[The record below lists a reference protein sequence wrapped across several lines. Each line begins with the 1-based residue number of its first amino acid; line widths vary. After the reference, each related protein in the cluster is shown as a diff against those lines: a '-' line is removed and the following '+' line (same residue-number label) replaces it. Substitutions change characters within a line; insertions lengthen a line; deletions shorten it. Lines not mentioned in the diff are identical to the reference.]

1 MNTDELSFAYTVRH
15 ALNENLDNLP
25 ESTTKKLAAAR
36 KIALSRK
43 RKESVF
49 RSLLVQP
56 RFAGR
61 QFGGFFREP
70 HLWLGRMGLALPVIV
85 LVAGLT
91 GIYQVEQQKRIS
103 EIAELDAAVLSD
115 ELPLS
120 AYLDNGFNAFLAD
133 RGD

>member
-1 MNTDELSFAYTVRH
+1 MNADELSFAYKVRH

-25 ESTTKKLAAAR
+25 ESTIDKLAAAR
-36 KIALSRK
+36 KTALSRK

-49 RSLLVQP
+49 KSLLIQP
-56 RFAGR
+56 RLAGR

-70 HLWLGRMGLALPVIV
+70 HLWLGRMGIALPVIV
-85 LVAGLT
+85 LVLGLT
-91 GIYQVEQQKRIS
+91 GIYQVEEQKRIS
-103 EIAELDAAVLSD
+103 EIAEIDAAVLSD

-120 AYLDNGFNAFLAD
+120 AYVDNGFNAYLAN

>member
-1 MNTDELSFAYTVRH
+1 MNTDELSFAYTVRQ

-25 ESTTKKLAAAR
+25 ESTTTKLTAAR

-49 RSLLVQP
+49 RNLLVQP

-120 AYLDNGFNAFLAD
+120 AYLDNGFNAFLSN

>member
-1 MNTDELSFAYTVRH
+1 MNTDELSFAYKVRQ

-25 ESTTKKLAAAR
+25 ESTTEKLAAAR
-36 KIALSRK
+36 KVALSRK
-43 RKESVF
+43 RKKSVF
-49 RSLLVQP
+49 TSFLVQP

-61 QFGGFFREP
+61 QFGGFFHEP

-85 LVAGLT
+85 LAVGLT

-120 AYLDNGFNAFLAD
+120 AYVDDGFNAFLAN